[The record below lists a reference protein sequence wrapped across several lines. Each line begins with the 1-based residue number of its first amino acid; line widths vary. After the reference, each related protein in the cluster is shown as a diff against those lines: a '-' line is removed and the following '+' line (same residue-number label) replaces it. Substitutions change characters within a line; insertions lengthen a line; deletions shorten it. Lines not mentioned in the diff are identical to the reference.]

1 VQYFNNQNRSLN
13 LYFHRW
19 SNKSFAVF
27 QSIGKELIIGVI
39 STILDN
45 LKTVKSAL
53 KSIIKIRIDDQ
64 MSWDDNDELL
74 SESTLIDFYFLN
86 ECPLSLL
93 LNESS
98 NESYSIAG
106 TVIKSRKYYINK
118 AYRWPFSIFP
128 VSLNRFSFNKPPKL
142 FYSP

>member
-1 VQYFNNQNRSLN
+1 VQYFNNQNRTLN

-27 QSIGKELIIGVI
+27 QSIGKVLIIGVI

-53 KSIIKIRIDDQ
+53 KSIMKIRIDDQ

-74 SESTLIDFYFLN
+74 NESTLIDFYFLY

-98 NESYSIAG
+98 NESYSITG
-106 TVIKSRKYYINK
+106 TVIQSSKYYINK
-118 AYRWPFSIFP
+118 AYRWPFSIFK

-142 FYSP
+142 FYSS

>member
-74 SESTLIDFYFLN
+74 NESMLIDFYFLN

-93 LNESS
+93 LNETS
-98 NESYSIAG
+98 NKSYSIAG

-118 AYRWPFSIFP
+118 AYCWPFSIFP

-142 FYSP
+142 FYIP